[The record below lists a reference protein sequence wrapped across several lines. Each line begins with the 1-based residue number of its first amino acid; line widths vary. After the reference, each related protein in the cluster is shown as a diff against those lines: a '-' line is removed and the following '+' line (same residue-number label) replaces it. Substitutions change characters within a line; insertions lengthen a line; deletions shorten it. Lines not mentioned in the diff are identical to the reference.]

1 MSWFLLDSSFVPNRK
16 GGETAE
22 SWGWET
28 GTADGLRHSRC
39 LVFFFA
45 AVRASE
51 RASVPIAQFW
61 VQRMEDGRIRDGW
74 VGLVGL
80 GEIGGEM
87 VCMDMFGL

>member
-1 MSWFLLDSSFVPNRK
+1 VERQQK
-16 GGETAE
+16 

-28 GTADGLRHSRC
+28 RHGRRVAAFPLSC
-39 LVFFFA
+39 FFFA
-45 AVRASE
+45 AARACE

-61 VQRMEDGRIRDGW
+61 VQRTEDGRIRDGW